1 MVIKVLRF
9 SGNKE
14 STTSLVFIDGKFECY
29 GLEDEQRTVKVFGE
43 TRIPNG
49 LYQIG
54 LRTVGG
60 HHQRYSDK
68 FKWHEG
74 MLHIL
79 DVPDFEYILIHIG
92 NTDDDTAGCL
102 LVGDTINNNTVNDG
116 FLGSSTSAYTRLY
129 KKVIK
134 ALNSGEKVSICYDT
148 I

>member
-1 MVIKVLRF
+1 
-9 SGNKE
+9 
-14 STTSLVFIDGKFECY
+14 
-29 GLEDEQRTVKVFGE
+29 
-43 TRIPNG
+43 
-49 LYQIG
+49 
-54 LRTVGG
+54 
-60 HHQRYSDK
+60 
-68 FKWHEG
+68 

-134 ALNSGEKVSICYDT
+134 AFDRGEKVFITYEDEVK
-148 I
+148 